1 MIKAGGGSWQHC
13 QSLNFSEE
21 LKPVGLSRHD
31 EILLQGCVEKL
42 IFNFLFLV
50 QLECY
55 HFAPWANFSLQV

>member
-1 MIKAGGGSWQHC
+1 MIKASGGSWQHC

-42 IFNFLFLV
+42 IFNFLVSV

-55 HFAPWANFSLQV
+55 HFTPWANFSLQV